1 MTLKFVGL
9 LSAPTAMLL
18 TTIASAVLIAVI
30 WSSESPVAGEGP
42 DSSSSE
48 TDLVQPRQADP
59 VGEVDSSTIHA
70 ETAETILDPRLVS
83 DLQGGIVHVEATE
96 DDSDPNN
103 VVTNLVVSWEN
114 SSFCTDDINVY
125 LGGVRSSFDYL
136 IHLGSVGSSE
146 QQMTSSLTNTLIY
159 WYFWGRLKVI
169 CGTIHDGTSLGAVDV
184 PRTDPGNDS
193 RIRPG
198 SYSSERP
205 ITSFSVSPVDFEG
218 PFQTTRGGFTVTDVP
233 KDVEQITVEF
243 TAKTGYTTEFINGIV
258 QARTFGFMSF
268 EDRDYCKWGFYGYPT
283 PPDDWESPP
292 DDWVSSIGT
301 EQLSSSVL
309 TDADS
314 TKSGFQIDLHEGDNG
329 FTINSYLG
337 ERISETEATC
347 LDIGTFYKLI
357 VRRAEEPTPLFSSTL
372 KVGSDTSNI
381 PVPTGFSTYGAM
393 DGELSSDRF
402 IFEDASYRVLFIA
415 KHADGLY
422 LGMTRELPDDF
433 TLKIGELEY
442 VASESKEPSTAARA
456 GYWWPADD
464 LDWAVDDELDVSLTE
479 IEGGTGGLD
488 NRDQAPVAAVFSSV
502 PESHDGTNRFRFR
515 INFNPGIK
523 ISHKDL
529 RDHSIEVTGGTVK
542 RAKRVNNS
550 NRTWQITVKPDSTAD
565 VTVAL
570 QADQPCDEV
579 GAICSA
585 DGMRLYNALEVTI
598 AGP

>member
-1 MTLKFVGL
+1 MTLKFAGL

-18 TTIASAVLIAVI
+18 TTIASAVLITVI
-30 WSSESPVAGEGP
+30 WSYESPAAGEGP

-59 VGEVDSSTIHA
+59 VDEVDSSTIHA
-70 ETAETILDPRLVS
+70 ETAETILDPKLVT

-114 SSFCTDDINVY
+114 ASFCTDDINVY
-125 LGGVRSSFDYL
+125 LGGVRSSFGYL

-146 QQMTSSLTNTLIY
+146 QQMTSSLTNTLVY
-159 WYFWGRLKVI
+159 WYVWGRLKVI

-205 ITSFSVSPVDFEG
+205 ITSFSVSPVEFEG
-218 PFQTTRGGFTVTDVP
+218 PFDTTRRSFTVTDVP
-233 KDVEQITVEF
+233 NDVEQITVEF
-243 TAKTGYTTEFINGIV
+243 TAKTDYTTEFINGIIM
-258 QARTFGFMSF
+258 ARTFGFVSS
-268 EDRDYCKWGFYGYPT
+268 ENRDYCKWGFSGYPT
-283 PPDDWESPP
+283 PPDDSVDAPNIEL
-292 DDWVSSIGT
+292 DLT
-301 EQLSSSVL
+301 VL
-309 TDADS
+309 TDAAS
-314 TKSGFQIDLHEGDNG
+314 TMPGFQIDLQEGDNG

-347 LDIGTFYKLI
+347 LDSGTFYDLI
-357 VRRAEEPTPLFSSTL
+357 IRRAEEPTPIYMSTL

-381 PVPTGFSTYGAM
+381 PTPTGFSTYGAM

-433 TLKIGELEY
+433 TLKIGEREY

-488 NRDQAPVAAVFSSV
+488 NRDPAPVAAVFSSV

-523 ISHKDL
+523 ISYKDL

-550 NRTWQITVKPDSTAD
+550 DQIWQITVKPDSTAD

-570 QADQPCDEV
+570 QANQPCDEV

-585 DGMRLYNALEVTI
+585 DGVRLYNSLEVTI